1 VRRLLAVVLVA
12 LLGLPLLAAN
22 SAFYVK
28 ATVMV
33 FPFTAAGSSIDREAS
48 SRLATIIAEQMA
60 KTGQVTVVAP
70 PPATERKDYL
80 SVSRAH
86 NADYYVAGF
95 ISPLGQGVSVVEQVV
110 STTSG
115 IVVYSQ
121 SAQLN
126 TYNEAAG
133 QGDDLAQFVVR
144 HANRGLAAIPT
155 PPPQA
160 ASPTPGPS
168 SGPETNLGKLFGRK
182 KKPAAKPSP
191 SPTAKPIAAAV
202 PAAAATAPAAALTNV
217 TPTPRATATP
227 RATPTPRAVPPAAVT
242 TPLATRAP
250 AAVQPPATA
259 VPTRA
264 AAAAPPAAAATT
276 APRTVAA
283 TTAGATSN
291 TYAVLTIE
299 GSADA
304 NLRELATQRLIA
316 RTNGE
321 RAQSAASICGP
332 RPVHAV
338 LSGTLSVRP
347 DTQFGGGS
355 ATFELVATDC
365 SGKVQWRQTHS
376 NDAGGAAGQQL
387 ATERAVDAAI
397 GAYLNPPKRR
407 R

>member
-1 VRRLLAVVLVA
+1 MRRLLAVVLVA
-12 LLGLPLLAAN
+12 LLGLPLLAAATP
-22 SAFYVK
+22 AFYVK
-28 ATVMV
+28 PTVMV

-191 SPTAKPIAAAV
+191 SPTAKPIAAAA
-202 PAAAATAPAAALTNV
+202 PAAAAATAPAAALTNV
-217 TPTPRATATP
+217 TPTPRATP
-227 RATPTPRAVPPAAVT
+227 RATPVP
-242 TPLATRAP
+242 TRAP

-264 AAAAPPAAAATT
+264 PAAAPAAAAATT

-283 TTAGATSN
+283 TTSGATSN

-316 RTNGE
+316 RTGGE

-355 ATFELVATDC
+355 ATFELIATDC